1 MYKKMFNISKKYFTM
16 LTLQEPPNDFIKRFS
31 VMDCIIIKKNRE
43 VPERLTGLKIN
54 LTFFKPLIFRNIL
67 FKKNSDYMIGY
78 VRHKKSFHE

>member
-1 MYKKMFNISKKYFTM
+1 M
-16 LTLQEPPNDFIKRFS
+16 LTLQEPPNYFTKRFS
-31 VMDCIIIKKNRE
+31 VMDCIIIKKNHE
-43 VPERLTGLKIN
+43 VPERLTGRKIN